1 MKIYSWN
8 VNGIRA
14 VEKKGFLTW
23 LEQTQP
29 DVLCIQETK
38 AWQAQLSYDLLEG
51 HGYHTSWHSAQKKG
65 YSSVATFCREK
76 PLAVH
81 HGLGID
87 KFDSE
92 GRVLI
97 TEHAG
102 FVLYNCYFPNGQHD
116 LGRVPYKLDFYR
128 ALLAQVN
135 ARVAAGE
142 NVVIGGDWN
151 TAHTPLDIKNA
162 KANEGNTGFLPEE
175 RAMIDHYLAEGYV
188 DAFRSLHPDVR
199 DGYTWWSFRSGARER
214 NIGWR
219 IDYFMVNA
227 ALMPRVRAA
236 AIHPE
241 VTGSDHCPIS
251 LEIALA

>member
-1 MKIYSWN
+1 MKNLLRVS
-8 VNGIRA
+8 
-14 VEKKGFLTW
+14 
-23 LEQTQP
+23 
-29 DVLCIQETK
+29 VL
-38 AWQAQLSYDLLEG
+38 AWAMLP
-51 HGYHTSWHSAQKKG
+51 
-65 YSSVATFCREK
+65 AT
-76 PLAVH
+76 
-81 HGLGID
+81 
-87 KFDSE
+87 
-92 GRVLI
+92 
-97 TEHAG
+97 
-102 FVLYNCYFPNGQHD
+102 
-116 LGRVPYKLDFYR
+116 
-128 ALLAQVN
+128 LLAQNKVPDY
-135 ARVAAGE
+135 A
-142 NVVIGGDWN
+142 
-151 TAHTPLDIKNA
+151 PLDRPITVDQVPGKDIFYSIGSPGIPG